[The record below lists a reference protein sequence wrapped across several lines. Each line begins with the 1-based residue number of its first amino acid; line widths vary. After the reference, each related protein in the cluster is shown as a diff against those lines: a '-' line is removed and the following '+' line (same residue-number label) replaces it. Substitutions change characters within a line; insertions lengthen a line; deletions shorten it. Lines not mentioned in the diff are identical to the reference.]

1 MYTEPTYSPTP
12 EADDPET
19 IAAEKRVRKIKS
31 FYKNLASWAGTSVML
46 LGMNLFLSGDI
57 SWAKFPV
64 FFWGIFLAAD
74 FFKILYLQ
82 RTQRE
87 WEERQARGYTRR
99 ESTLSKG
106 EKTEDY
112 SGELLH
118 RREKELENLADYRKV
133 SKPWKD
139 QDLV

>member
-1 MYTEPTYSPTP
+1 MYTEEPYSPTP
-12 EADDPET
+12 ETEDPEM
-19 IAAEKRVRKIKS
+19 IAAQKRLRKIKS

-46 LGMNLFLSGDI
+46 LGMNLFISGDI

-82 RTQRE
+82 RTQKE
-87 WEERQARGYTRR
+87 WEERQAMRMPGRPGTA
-99 ESTLSKG
+99 SG
-106 EKTEDY
+106 EGTEDY

-118 RREKELENLADYRKV
+118 RKEREVENLADYRKV

>member
-99 ESTLSKG
+99 
-106 EKTEDY
+106 
-112 SGELLH
+112 
-118 RREKELENLADYRKV
+118 
-133 SKPWKD
+133 
-139 QDLV
+139 

>member
-1 MYTEPTYSPTP
+1 MYTEQPYYPTP
-12 EADDPET
+12 EADDPEM

-46 LGMNLFLSGDI
+46 IGMNLFISGDI

-82 RTQRE
+82 RTQKE
-87 WEERQARGYTRR
+87 WEEKQARGYTRR
-99 ESTLSKG
+99 GTAVADGDL
-106 EKTEDY
+106 TEDY
-112 SGELLH
+112 SGALLN